1 MNESN
6 HMIISIHGEKAFDIT
21 QHHLIIK
28 NSIKLDI
35 KGIYLSTI
43 KAKSDKNT
51 LVSVV
56 KV

>member
-1 MNESN
+1 MNDAN
-6 HMIISIHGEKAFDIT
+6 HMIISIHGKKAFDTT